1 MAAVT
6 VSALANTLWRRI
18 ARRIE
23 ARLLQWA
30 IDGYE
35 HDLDLLHE
43 EAANNREARRLI
55 EREQLRRKARLNDL
69 KR

>member
-1 MAAVT
+1 M
-6 VSALANTLWRRI
+6 SAITARGLANTLRRRI

-23 ARLLQWA
+23 MRLLQWS

-35 HDLDLLHE
+35 HDLELLHE

-55 EREQLRRKARLNDL
+55 EREQLQRKARLNDL